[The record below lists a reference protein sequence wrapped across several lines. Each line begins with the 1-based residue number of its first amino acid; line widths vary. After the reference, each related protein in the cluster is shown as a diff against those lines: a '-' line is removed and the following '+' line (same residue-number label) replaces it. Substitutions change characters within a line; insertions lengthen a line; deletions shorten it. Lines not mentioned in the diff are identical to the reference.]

1 MEVAVKYQYNSATA
15 FSRAF
20 EKFHGI
26 KPSKVKEMQHNLK
39 VFSKLYFEENKID
52 ENSMEYSII
61 EKKEMIL
68 YGVGIRT
75 NKKDIKIDA
84 PKFFKEASEKYEGK
98 YGEIPYGMVVYENRF
113 KSVKFEYWVLYDYEV
128 PEKEFKKYI
137 IPSSKWLSFKI
148 NSQDSKM
155 IQKISQDFY
164 NKFIKSVDFSIK
176 SLPELEYYHDNITEF
191 LVPIEII

>member
-68 YGVGIRT
+68 YGVGIKT
-75 NKKDIKIDA
+75 NKKDIKID
-84 PKFFKEASEKYEGK
+84 
-98 YGEIPYGMVVYENRF
+98 IH
-113 KSVKFEYWVLYDYEV
+113 
-128 PEKEFKKYI
+128 
-137 IPSSKWLSFKI
+137 
-148 NSQDSKM
+148 
-155 IQKISQDFY
+155 IS
-164 NKFIKSVDFSIK
+164 
-176 SLPELEYYHDNITEF
+176 P
-191 LVPIEII
+191 

>member
-61 EKKEMIL
+61 EKVISAQ
-68 YGVGIRT
+68 RT
-75 NKKDIKIDA
+75 KLKLCSVFTEHSPFCTVRVA
-84 PKFFKEASEKYEGK
+84 GFFC
-98 YGEIPYGMVVYENRF
+98 
-113 KSVKFEYWVLYDYEV
+113 L
-128 PEKEFKKYI
+128 
-137 IPSSKWLSFKI
+137 L
-148 NSQDSKM
+148 
-155 IQKISQDFY
+155 
-164 NKFIKSVDFSIK
+164 
-176 SLPELEYYHDNITEF
+176 IT
-191 LVPIEII
+191 